1 MQKFQITGPDGGTFE
16 IEAPDGAT
24 EDQVLEFAKKN
35 MGQPSPQPQ
44 VDNQPRPVHQIGGK
58 PYDYGFTDEVA
69 NYATFGLSN
78 KGANVGEWLA
88 DKMFGD
94 GTSYADIAKNRR
106 QAKELYREE
115 NPWKS
120 GGASFVGGMGNPVA
134 NTIGRWAVGDNVL
147 SGINKAVN
155 TPTLSKILQGLN
167 KEKWLKGLVRSRTD
181 EMKEL
186 GLKELVKRGAV
197 SGATLAGTQALGEN
211 IGDGLSGEE
220 LAGNV
225 GGTTS
230 FGLGLGAGLP
240 PAIKG
245 GAWLLQKFA
254 NTLAR
259 LPGSGKQQT
268 TLAWRKIYEALER
281 DGYTPDSAV
290 QRLDELGPEAT
301 LADLGENMHALSYS
315 VYSKP
320 GKGSGKMRDF
330 VEDRHKGV
338 FPADDSAGVLE
349 GGQQGRIS
357 DKIDEL
363 YPEQYQGKQNQ
374 PETSKLYTEAFAENK
389 DIFSD
394 KLDQILRTSSG
405 KKALKEAVEIMSDE
419 MERVG
424 KSDPEL
430 TALYNDVYGEGTG
443 AGVSSGLK
451 LKTWDYVKR
460 AFDDMIERATNKGD
474 QPTVRRL
481 AKLKNDLTGEL
492 DSLTGG
498 AESKYA
504 RGRGLSSDDF
514 ANEDA
519 FNFGQ
524 KFMRQDVRL
533 DELQQKLANMTEE
546 QLHNYRIGAMKQ
558 LKNDI
563 SKMKAGS
570 DKAQQILD
578 NKLLQ
583 RKIKT
588 VFGDDQKFGE
598 YMTLLKNEAQMSKL
612 RKFFGGSQTEKKLSA
627 TEDFKVDPN
636 RFISGVAKIKGSN
649 WIGGVGDIL
658 GALGQKTFMRE
669 RTSRALSDA
678 LTGRDLTGVR
688 NQYQA
693 QELGQKVQQIMN
705 DLALRGSIY
714 GSNPNMQIQLKE
726 IN

>member
-44 VDNQPRPVHQIGGK
+44 VDNQPRPVHQISGK

-374 PETSKLYTEAFAENK
+374 AEVNKLYEKAYSENK

-394 KLDQILRTSSG
+394 ELNDLLRTRSG
-405 KKALKEAVEIMSDE
+405 KKALKEAVGLMSDD

-424 KSDPEL
+424 KPDPAL
-430 TALYNDVYGEGTG
+430 TALWNEVEGGPTPG
-443 AGVSSGLK
+443 GQGISKGLK
-451 LKTWDYVKR
+451 LKTWNYVKI
-460 AFDDMIERATNKGD
+460 ALDEMVQNEKKHGTPGS
-474 QPTVRRL
+474 VRRL
-481 AKLKNDLTGEL
+481 DNIRRRLVKELDDLTAGDEYA
-492 DSLTGG
+492 G
-498 AESKYA
+498 A
-504 RGRGLSSDDF
+504 RGLSSDDF